1 MKLIFKY
8 LSMYLKSQL
17 EYKSSFILSFIS
29 QLSTISL
36 SSFMVLILMD
46 KFKFLDNYNIYQ
58 IILSISIVQFGFSFA
73 ECFGRGFDKF
83 SSIIKDGLL
92 DLILIK
98 PRNIYIQIFG
108 SNIEYAKLS
117 RIIASLI
124 LFLIAIINLDF
135 NKSLL
140 NILYLIALLFFS
152 TLIYLALYIFS
163 ACFCFKTIEG
173 LEFINIFTDGSRD
186 FSQYPMDLFNK
197 PIKLFFT
204 YIIPLA
210 CVNYYPINY
219 ILNQSNNLIYLISP
233 LFCTI
238 IFIISILT
246 FNKCINHYQ
255 STGS

>member
-8 LSMYLKSQL
+8 LSMYFKSQL
-17 EYKSSFILSFIS
+17 EYKSSFMLSFIS
-29 QLSTISL
+29 QLCTISL
-36 SSFMVLILMD
+36 SSFTVLILMD
-46 KFKFLDNYNIYQ
+46 KFKFLNNYNIYQ

-108 SNIEYAKLS
+108 SNIELAKLS
-117 RIIASLI
+117 RVFASII
-124 LFLIAIINLDF
+124 LFLIALINLDF

-140 NILYLIALLFFS
+140 NILYLISLLFFS

-210 CVNYYPINY
+210 CVNYYPITY
-219 ILNQSNNLIYLISP
+219 LLNQSNKLIYLISP
-233 LFCTI
+233 LFCII
-238 IFIISILT
+238 IFTISILT